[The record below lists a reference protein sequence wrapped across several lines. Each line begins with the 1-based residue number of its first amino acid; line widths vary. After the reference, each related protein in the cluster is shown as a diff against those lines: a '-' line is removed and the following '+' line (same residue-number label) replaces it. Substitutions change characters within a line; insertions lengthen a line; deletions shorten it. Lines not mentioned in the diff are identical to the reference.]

1 MDIFDIVQNGTYNDF
16 IESYNGDIT
25 QIDRYTKLNLL
36 CTAMLN
42 DDLPEEKLRIIK
54 YLLSEKVEINFLS
67 QKENR
72 NALHYFFQANWRPKI
87 AYAYEVV
94 KLLVEAGIDVNAVDK
109 FGSIPMTYSV
119 TLLKLATEELEP
131 LYKLLLEA
139 GSDYKLKNKSG
150 KSCLDYAEEYSW
162 RSGLLDIIKEYEDG
176 RNNESL

>member
-1 MDIFDIVQNGTYNDF
+1 MDIFDIVQDGTYNEF

-25 QIDRYTKLNLL
+25 QIDKYTKLNLL

-42 DDLPEEKLRIIK
+42 NNLPEEKLKIIK
-54 YLLSEKVEINFLS
+54 YLLSEKVEVNFLS
-67 QKENR
+67 KKENR
-72 NALHYFFQANWRPKI
+72 NALHYFFQANWWPKI

-94 KLLVEAGIDVNAVDK
+94 KLLVGAGIDVNAVDK

-131 LYKLLLEA
+131 LYMLLLEA

-150 KSCLDYAEEYSW
+150 KSCLDYAKEYSW
-162 RSGLLDIIKEYEDG
+162 RSSLLDIIKDYEEG
-176 RNNESL
+176 RSNESL

>member
-1 MDIFDIVQNGTYNDF
+1 MDIFDIVQNGTYNEF
-16 IESYNGDIT
+16 IKSYDGDIK
-25 QIDRYTKLNLL
+25 QIDKYTKLNLL

-42 DDLPEEKLRIIK
+42 NNLPEEKLKIIK
-54 YLLSEKVEINFLS
+54 YLLSEKVEVNFLS
-67 QKENR
+67 KKENR

-87 AYAYEVV
+87 AYAYAVV

-150 KSCLDYAEEYSW
+150 KSCLDYAGEYSW
-162 RSGLLDIIKEYEDG
+162 RSSLPDIIKEYEDG
-176 RNNESL
+176 RN

>member
-1 MDIFDIVQNGTYNDF
+1 MDIFDIVQDGTYNEF

-25 QIDRYTKLNLL
+25 QIDKYTKLNLL

-42 DDLPEEKLRIIK
+42 DNLPEEKLKIIK
-54 YLLSEKVEINFLS
+54 YLLSEKVEVNFLS
-67 QKENR
+67 KKENR

-94 KLLVEAGIDVNAVDK
+94 KLLIEAGIDVNAVDK

-162 RSGLLDIIKEYEDG
+162 RSSLLDIINDYEEG

>member
-1 MDIFDIVQNGTYNDF
+1 MDIFDIVQDGTYNEF

-25 QIDRYTKLNLL
+25 QIDKYTKLNLL

-42 DDLPEEKLRIIK
+42 DNLPEEKLKIIK
-54 YLLSEKVEINFLS
+54 YLLSEKVEVNFLS
-67 QKENR
+67 KKENR

-87 AYAYEVV
+87 EYAYEVA
-94 KLLVEAGIDVNAVDK
+94 KLLIDAGIDVNAVDK
-109 FGSIPMTYSV
+109 FGSIPMAYSV

-150 KSCLDYAEEYSW
+150 KSCLDYAKEYFW
-162 RSGLLDIIKEYEDG
+162 RSSLLDIINDYEEG

>member
-1 MDIFDIVQNGTYNDF
+1 MDIFDLIQNGTYDDF
-16 IESYNGDIT
+16 IENYNGDIT
-25 QIDRYTKLNLL
+25 QIDEYTKLNLL

-42 DDLPEEKLRIIK
+42 DDLPEEKLKIIK

-67 QKENR
+67 KKENR

-94 KLLVEAGIDVNAVDK
+94 KLLIEAEIDVNAVDK

-150 KSCLDYAEEYSW
+150 KSCLDYAEEYVW
-162 RSGLLDIIKEYEDG
+162 RSGLLDIIKEYENG
-176 RNNESL
+176 RN

>member
-16 IESYNGDIT
+16 IENYNGDIT
-25 QIDRYTKLNLL
+25 QIDKYTNLNLL

-42 DDLPEEKLRIIK
+42 DDLPEEKLKIIK
-54 YLLSEKVEINFLS
+54 YLLSEKVEVNFLS
-67 QKENR
+67 KKENR

-94 KLLVEAGIDVNAVDK
+94 KLLIEAGIDVNAVDK

-119 TLLKLATEELEP
+119 TLLKLTTEELEP
-131 LYKLLLEA
+131 LYKLLLDA

-150 KSCLDYAEEYSW
+150 KSCLDYADDYFWRNSLIDMFKDYEE
-162 RSGLLDIIKEYEDG
+162 G
-176 RNNESL
+176 RKNESL

>member
-42 DDLPEEKLRIIK
+42 DDLPEEKLKIIK

-72 NALHYFFQANWRPKI
+72 NALHYFFQVNWRPKI

-94 KLLVEAGIDVNAVDK
+94 KLLIEAEIDVNAVDK

-119 TLLKLATEELEP
+119 TLLKLPTDELEP

-150 KSCLDYAEEYSW
+150 KSCLDYAEEYVW

-176 RNNESL
+176 RN

>member
-1 MDIFDIVQNGTYNDF
+1 MDIFDIVQNGTYDDF
-16 IESYNGDIT
+16 IENYNGDIT
-25 QIDRYTKLNLL
+25 QIDEYTNLNLL
-36 CTAMLN
+36 CISMLN
-42 DDLPEEKLRIIK
+42 DDLPEEKLKIIK

-67 QKENR
+67 KKENR

-119 TLLKLATEELEP
+119 TLLKLATEELEH

-150 KSCLDYAEEYSW
+150 KSCLDYAGEYSW

-176 RNNESL
+176 RN

>member
-1 MDIFDIVQNGTYNDF
+1 MDIFDIVQNGTYNEF
-16 IESYNGDIT
+16 IKSYDGDIT
-25 QIDRYTKLNLL
+25 QIHKYTKLNLL

-42 DDLPEEKLRIIK
+42 DDLPEEKFKIIK

-67 QKENR
+67 KQENR

-87 AYAYEVV
+87 AYVYEVV

-150 KSCLDYAEEYSW
+150 KSCLDYAGEYSW
-162 RSGLLDIIKEYEDG
+162 RSSLLDIIKEYEDG
-176 RNNESL
+176 RN

>member
-1 MDIFDIVQNGTYNDF
+1 MDIFDIVQNGTYNEF
-16 IESYNGDIT
+16 IKSYDGDIT
-25 QIDRYTKLNLL
+25 QIDKYTKLNLL

-42 DDLPEEKLRIIK
+42 DDLPEEKLKIIK
-54 YLLSEKVEINFLS
+54 YLLSEKAEINFLS
-67 QKENR
+67 KQENR

-87 AYAYEVV
+87 AYAYPGV

-150 KSCLDYAEEYSW
+150 KSCLDYAGEYSW
-162 RSGLLDIIKEYEDG
+162 RSSLPDIIKEYEDG
-176 RNNESL
+176 RN

>member
-1 MDIFDIVQNGTYNDF
+1 MDIFDIVQNGTYNEF
-16 IESYNGDIT
+16 IENYNGDIT
-25 QIDRYTKLNLL
+25 QIDKYTKLNLL

-54 YLLSEKVEINFLS
+54 YLLSEKAEINFLS
-67 QKENR
+67 KKENR

-94 KLLVEAGIDVNAVDK
+94 KLLVGAGIDVNAVDK

-119 TLLKLATEELEP
+119 TLLKLATDELEP

-150 KSCLDYAEEYSW
+150 KSCLDYAGEYSW
-162 RSGLLDIIKEYEDG
+162 RSGLLDIIKEYEDA
-176 RNNESL
+176 RN

>member
-1 MDIFDIVQNGTYNDF
+1 
-16 IESYNGDIT
+16 
-25 QIDRYTKLNLL
+25 
-36 CTAMLN
+36 MLN

-150 KSCLDYAEEYSW
+150 DSCLDYAEEYSW

-176 RNNESL
+176 RN

>member
-1 MDIFDIVQNGTYNDF
+1 MDIFDIVQDGTYNEF

-25 QIDRYTKLNLL
+25 QIDKYTKLNLL

-42 DDLPEEKLRIIK
+42 NNLPEEKLKIIK
-54 YLLSEKVEINFLS
+54 YLLSEKVEVNFLS
-67 QKENR
+67 KKENR

-94 KLLVEAGIDVNAVDK
+94 KLLVGTGIDVNAVDK

-131 LYKLLLEA
+131 LYMLLLEA

-150 KSCLDYAEEYSW
+150 KSCLDYAKEYSW
-162 RSGLLDIIKEYEDG
+162 RSSLLDIIKDYEEG
-176 RNNESL
+176 RSNESL